1 MKLQKISAANI
12 VQNAFLSNF
21 KAFMVIS
28 TSPEWYFSWK
38 SHAVFL
44 LSLTVFFHCTGAV
57 IMYGAFLLFDQD
69 FVHVMSITFTSL
81 ILTELLMV
89 ALTIRTWHWMMV
101 VGELIS
107 LAAYIATLVVLRK
120 FFGKNKL

>member
-1 MKLQKISAANI
+1 MSQ
-12 VQNAFLSNF
+12 
-21 KAFMVIS
+21 
-28 TSPEWYFSWK
+28 
-38 SHAVFL
+38 AVFL
-44 LSLTVFFHCTGAV
+44 LPLTFFFHCTGAV

>member
-1 MKLQKISAANI
+1 
-12 VQNAFLSNF
+12 
-21 KAFMVIS
+21 
-28 TSPEWYFSWK
+28 
-38 SHAVFL
+38 
-44 LSLTVFFHCTGAV
+44 
-57 IMYGAFLLFDQD
+57 MYGAFLLFDQD

>member
-1 MKLQKISAANI
+1 MQQHILID
-12 VQNAFLSNF
+12 L
-21 KAFMVIS
+21 
-28 TSPEWYFSWK
+28 
-38 SHAVFL
+38 
-44 LSLTVFFHCTGAV
+44 FFHSGAV

-107 LAAYIATLVVLRK
+107 LAAYIATLVVLK
-120 FFGKNKL
+120 NFFGK